1 MVGKIVLA
9 RAGSGKTYYIANDFE
24 EGKSILLL
32 TFTNQNVENIK
43 QELRI
48 RFQGNIPQNV
58 NIITYSSFIYSWLL
72 RPVEKCLTFE
82 NVKSS
87 GVDINTKPVESSYP
101 PKPFYVKDTVT

>member
-48 RFQGNIPQNV
+48 R
-58 NIITYSSFIYSWLL
+58 L
-72 RPVEKCLTFE
+72 RV
-82 NVKSS
+82 
-87 GVDINTKPVESSYP
+87 
-101 PKPFYVKDTVT
+101 